1 MSKFWHYLGN
11 IAGIILAF
19 ALYMVLQ
26 ILYFYPRKVELGH
39 SRVIVT
45 ALVTVIVLFLIF
57 YLYKKQL
64 KEANDW
70 GFNREPHWDMRRIG
84 IAILG
89 FILMVLGAAVMLHIA
104 GGISENQ
111 QGLDRIEQSTGDL
124 FKIMVVFIA
133 PFCEEVIFRGMFFN
147 IFFTKETK
155 TNKWLG
161 ILASGFV
168 FGYMHDPMLSKYI
181 FIYWVLG
188 IVLAWIYTT
197 TKDLRYSMLVHM
209 CYNAL
214 GFI

>member
-1 MSKFWHYLGN
+1 M
-11 IAGIILAF
+11 
-19 ALYMVLQ
+19 
-26 ILYFYPRKVELGH
+26 
-39 SRVIVT
+39 T

-197 TKDLRYSMLVHM
+197 TKDLRCSMLVHM

>member
-1 MSKFWHYLGN
+1 
-11 IAGIILAF
+11 
-19 ALYMVLQ
+19 MVLQ